1 MEKTGDNMSEINK
14 SKKEEKN
21 EEVQLEKK
29 IDQEALDVVFRLYDE
44 TFKDLVER

>member
-1 MEKTGDNMSEINK
+1 MKMSDFKKNK
-14 SKKEEKN
+14 KDEKN
-21 EEVQLEKK
+21 EEIQLERK

>member
-1 MEKTGDNMSEINK
+1 MSEFKKNK
-14 SKKEEKN
+14 KDEKN

>member
-1 MEKTGDNMSEINK
+1 MGEEMSEFEKNK
-14 SKKEEKN
+14 KDEKN
-21 EEVQLEKK
+21 EEIQLEKK